1 MLYPRIVSCLV
12 AAVTLG
18 ACAGTPSGSVCPT
31 TDPPTYASFGDA
43 FFETNCRG
51 CHSANATSRH
61 GAPGDQN
68 YDSEAEIKR
77 HASDIDVEAAA
88 GPDATNDA
96 MPEIGSVVRTAP
108 TQAERERLGE
118 YLACLKAQ

>member
-1 MLYPRIVSCLV
+1 MKFPQFVLSLVSILS
-12 AAVTLG
+12 LG
-18 ACAGTPSGSVCPT
+18 ACASTPSGAVCPT

-43 FFETNCRG
+43 FFEANCRG

-77 HASDIDVEAAA
+77 HAADIDGVAAA
-88 GPDATNDA
+88 GPDATNDS
-96 MPEIGSVVRTAP
+96 MPELGSVVPTAP

-118 YLACLKAQ
+118 YLACLKSQ